1 MDTLSREDL
10 NTLLETHGEWCIS
23 IYMPTVRAGQETQ
36 QNSIRFKNMLRAAE
50 ERLQKVGLR
59 SPDAASLLSSAE
71 TLVNNADF
79 WRHQSDGLALFIDPQ
94 GNMSRYSVP
103 INFSELVIVT
113 RRFHLK
119 PLLRL
124 LSGDGRFYV
133 LALSQGDLRLL
144 EGTRHSVSEVD
155 LADVPT
161 SLAEALSGEVV
172 ERQLQWRGL
181 GRGGQGG
188 RVHTEGGMYHGH
200 GPGDEEKQRIM
211 RYFQMVDRGLRDLLK
226 GRETPLV
233 LAGVDYLL
241 PMYAEANSYAYLL
254 GEGITGNPETLS
266 AKELHRRAWELV
278 EPVFRQGE
286 ADARQR
292 FEQEKGRADGLASA
306 DLKAVLQAAHQ
317 GRVAA
322 LFVAAGKRI
331 WGVYRQGSGNVH
343 VHPEMQADDQDLL
356 DLAAVMTHANGGAVY
371 VVEEGAVPGGGELA
385 AVYRF

>member
-36 QNSIRFKNMLRAAE
+36 QNSIRFKNMLRAAD

-59 SPDAASLLSSAE
+59 APDAARFLASAE
-71 TLVNNADF
+71 TLVNDADF

-94 GNMSRYSVP
+94 GKLTRYCLPLS
-103 INFSELVIVT
+103 FDELVIVT
-113 RRFHLK
+113 KRFHLK

-124 LSGDGRFYV
+124 LSGDGRFYI
-133 LALSQGDLRLL
+133 LALSQGALRLF
-144 EGTRHSVSEVD
+144 EGTRHSIDEVD

-161 SLAEALSGEVV
+161 SLAEALSDEVV
-172 ERQLQWRGL
+172 ERQLQWHAL
-181 GRGGQGG
+181 GRGGPGGG
-188 RVHTEGGMYHGH
+188 RTEGGPYHGH
-200 GPGDEEKQRIM
+200 GPGDEEEKQRIM

-241 PMYAEANSYAYLL
+241 PMYAEVNSYPHLL
-254 GEGITGNPETLS
+254 DGGVVGSPEGLS
-266 AKELHRRAWELV
+266 AKELHRRAWSLV
-278 EPVFRQGE
+278 EPVFLREQEE
-286 ADARQR
+286 ARAR
-292 FEQEKGRADGLASA
+292 FEQEKGRADGLASN

-322 LFVAAGKRI
+322 LFVPAGRQI

-343 VHPEMQADDQDLL
+343 VHPEMQPDDQDLL
-356 DLAAVMTHANGGAVY
+356 DLAAVMTYTNGGAVY
-371 VVEEGAVPGGGELA
+371 VVDDDAVPGGGDLA
-385 AVYRF
+385 ALYRF

>member
-1 MDTLSREDL
+1 MV
-10 NTLLETHGEWCIS
+10 NGVYQS
-23 IYMPTVRAGQETQ
+23 ILPTVRGLARKTQ

-200 GPGDEEKQRIM
+200 GRATKESTYHA
-211 RYFQMVDRGLRDLLK
+211 YFRGRSACVTLK
-226 GRETPLV
+226 GRETRCV
-233 LAGVDYLL
+233 GGDYLL
-241 PMYAEANSYAYLL
+241 PSR
-254 GEGITGNPETLS
+254 GEQLRVPAGGESWQPGNAKREGAPSPPWDWS
-266 AKELHRRAWELV
+266 A
-278 EPVFRQGE
+278 VFRQGGG
-286 ADARQR
+286 ARQR
-292 FEQEKGRADGLASA
+292 LNKEKGRADGRRRL
-306 DLKAVLQAAHQ
+306 
-317 GRVAA
+317 
-322 LFVAAGKRI
+322 I
-331 WGVYRQGSGNVH
+331 
-343 VHPEMQADDQDLL
+343 
-356 DLAAVMTHANGGAVY
+356 
-371 VVEEGAVPGGGELA
+371 
-385 AVYRF
+385 